1 MAEGAP
7 RDPSQVETSFT
18 AGAMAASIVIG
29 AILGGFIGA
38 SDAAKREEKPLVEPG
53 ARGARGA
60 RDTNP
65 RRVPWALPGST
76 PGGFAPRFIASAP

>member
-1 MAEGAP
+1 ME
-7 RDPSQVETSFT
+7 RS
-18 AGAMAASIVIG
+18 ASPPER
-29 AILGGFIGA
+29 GA

-53 ARGARGA
+53 AMGARGA

-76 PGGFAPRFIASAP
+76 PGGFAPRFIASARRRSGRGRKRESYCIILSKVF